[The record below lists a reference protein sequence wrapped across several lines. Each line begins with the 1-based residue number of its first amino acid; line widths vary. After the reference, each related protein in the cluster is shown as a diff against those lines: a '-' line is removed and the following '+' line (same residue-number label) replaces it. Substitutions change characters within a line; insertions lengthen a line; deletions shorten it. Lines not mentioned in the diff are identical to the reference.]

1 MPAVFLERL
10 RQFAPQF
17 AEFRIGQGYA
27 QQGEVTSTFF
37 QTKASLTSLL
47 DAEECLG
54 ALLQS
59 LRDSHVAVPAT
70 DGNIPFEKYVMG
82 EMTKE

>member
-1 MPAVFLERL
+1 MSF
-10 RQFAPQF
+10 
-17 AEFRIGQGYA
+17 
-27 QQGEVTSTFF
+27 
-37 QTKASLTSLL
+37 L

-59 LRDSHVAVPAT
+59 LRDSNVAVPAT
-70 DGNIPFEKYVMG
+70 DGNVPFEKYVMG

>member
-1 MPAVFLERL
+1 MPAIFLERL

-17 AEFRIGQGYA
+17 AEFRPGQGYA
-27 QQGEVTSTFF
+27 QQGERTYNPL
-37 QTKASLTSLL
+37 QTNGVLTSPL

-54 ALLQS
+54 AIFQS
-59 LRDSHVAVPAT
+59 LRDSHVIVPAT
-70 DGNIPFEKYVMG
+70 GGNVPFEKYVMG

>member
-1 MPAVFLERL
+1 LSACDKSLLSSLNSELVKATLNKVREPPAFCTPSDVF
-10 RQFAPQF
+10 
-17 AEFRIGQGYA
+17 
-27 QQGEVTSTFF
+27 
-37 QTKASLTSLL
+37 L

-54 ALLQS
+54 AIFQS

-70 DGNIPFEKYVMG
+70 GENGNVPFEKYVMG